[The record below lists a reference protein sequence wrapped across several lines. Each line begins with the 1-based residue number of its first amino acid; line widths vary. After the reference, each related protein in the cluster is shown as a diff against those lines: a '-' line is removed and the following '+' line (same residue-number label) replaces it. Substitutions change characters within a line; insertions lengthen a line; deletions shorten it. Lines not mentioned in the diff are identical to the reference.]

1 MTAPAGDINKVRKRV
16 FLIVTCALSL
26 ICLIWAVHGL
36 NLQSLRSDIAH
47 LDWRWVAIAMIS
59 DLLIYIWQ
67 GWRWALVLAPIKRV
81 SSMGAVRAIFVG
93 LFANEVLPLRAGE
106 IIRCYLLGRANDLP
120 VSVTLA
126 SALIERIFDGIWLVA
141 CLFVTIRYVHLPK
154 RLVAGGIILGVLIL
168 AVGILLAIA
177 MYWRQQTLDAL
188 LNARW
193 FGWIHVLIEDLHLI
207 GHSRYLY
214 YAFFMSIPVMLLQVA
229 PIYAMMRAYSH
240 LSTVSMGA
248 AFTLMVVMRLGTVIP
263 QGPGNLGTYNSLII
277 MALHIFGVERHISA
291 RFSLILWTAVT
302 IPLLLAGFIA
312 LAITGGTIGN
322 IHREARAGM
331 KRTATPVPED
341 DPAIK

>member
-1 MTAPAGDINKVRKRV
+1 MAPPGDINKIRKRV

-36 NLQSLRSDIAH
+36 NLRLLRSEIAH

-59 DLLIYIWQ
+59 DVLIYMWQ
-67 GWRWALVLAPIKRV
+67 GWRWVLVLAPVKRV
-81 SSMGAVRAIFVG
+81 SSMEAVRAIFVG

-141 CLFVTIRYVHLPK
+141 CLFVTLRYVHLPK
-154 RLVAGGIILGVLIL
+154 RLVVGGIILGVLIL

-177 MYWRQQTLDAL
+177 MYWRQQALDVL

-214 YAFFMSIPVMLLQVA
+214 YAFFTSIPVMLLQVV
-229 PIYAMMRAYSH
+229 PIYAMMRAYNH
-240 LSTVSMGA
+240 LTAVSIGA
-248 AFTLMVVMRLGTVIP
+248 AFTVMVVMRLGTVIP
-263 QGPGNLGTYNSLII
+263 QGPGNLGVYNVFVVMGLR
-277 MALHIFGVERHISA
+277 LFGVDRNIA
-291 RFSLILWTAVT
+291 GRFSVVLLAAVT
-302 IPLLLAGFIA
+302 IPLLVAGFIA

-331 KRTATPVPED
+331 KRTPASVPED